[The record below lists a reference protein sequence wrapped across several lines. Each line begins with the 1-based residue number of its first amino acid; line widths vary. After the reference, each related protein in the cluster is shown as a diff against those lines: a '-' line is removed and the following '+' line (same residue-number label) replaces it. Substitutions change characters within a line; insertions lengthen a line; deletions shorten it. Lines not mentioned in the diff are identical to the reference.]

1 MKKVV
6 SLVMFAIL
14 VVMLMATPGFALTQ
28 DPLILDLESLTYGA
42 NQETL
47 IVDANFVNTS
57 ANVITLITDV
67 ELEIT
72 DGARVIA
79 SGTMDISKQKK
90 TFTMSVGSATPWQF
104 ILQNPVKGA
113 DLSKGKIDSRIT
125 YNSLKGTALPAG
137 KKIYYNGIP
146 IAFDVPP
153 TVINGRLMIPARA
166 VFEKMNCAVTWNAES
181 QTVDVFRGS
190 RRVIIPINKDVII
203 VDGKSVK
210 LDVAAT
216 ILNGRTL
223 VPLRAIS
230 NALGGSI
237 VYGELNE
244 MAVIY
249 E

>member
-6 SLVMFAIL
+6 SLMMFAIL

-47 IVDANFVNTS
+47 IVNANFVNTS

-72 DGARVIA
+72 DGARIIA
-79 SGTMDISKQKK
+79 SGTVDISKQK

-113 DLSKGKIDSRIT
+113 DLSKGKIQSRIT
-125 YNSLKGTALPAG
+125 YNSLKGTDLPAG
-137 KKIYYNGIP
+137 KKIYYNGVP
-146 IAFDVPP
+146 ISFDVPP

-181 QTVDVFRGS
+181 QTVDVFRES